1 MLQLILAAL
10 VFCASCTRPSIEDL
24 VALHRQVQAD
34 IESGELINA
43 TAKAERGRALA
54 TERHD
59 ALSEWKF
66 RLQQGDVLLFSRRA
80 ETTLTLIDTA
90 IPQSPEFASVAA
102 RRLVLQSRA
111 HSMLHHQ
118 QLADE
123 LLQRAAEA
131 AEAAHAPEIAVDVE
145 TLRGNFLDDRGKY
158 PESVAAW
165 LRAREMARS
174 VGSAYQE
181 AGILINLG
189 FARLRYSRFDEAAGF
204 FEDAS
209 RIAGP
214 HRSTLYSLAQQNL
227 AVCYVNLGE
236 TDRAIQ
242 IASEAVARHERSD
255 AKAYLA
261 SALGELG
268 NSWLMKGDLRKA
280 ATYMD
285 RALTLSLAMNATA
298 NAAVWASKLS
308 NVYLELGDLANAES
322 LNQESIRLRKT
333 DKSSVLYYNELNAA
347 SIAMA
352 RGDLAE
358 AARRFTAAM
367 KDGKADPSVIW
378 EAEEGLGT
386 VALKEIHPAEA
397 ARHFEAAVE
406 VVERTRSGLNRT
418 EFKLPFLDR
427 LIRLY
432 TSYIDTLVDQG
443 ENERALAV
451 ADSSRAQVLAE
462 RSGADPVRRLPA
474 SAYRDIARNS
484 GTVLL
489 SYWLGPMRSHA
500 WVVTGRE
507 THHVELPPQREIEA
521 LVAAYKEAVERQ
533 LADPARTRLPAGER
547 LFKALIEPVRKWIP
561 TGSHVVVAPDGTLH
575 GLNLE
580 ALPMPGDEPRYW
592 VEDVTVSI
600 APSLAKLSA
609 RNGANNGKRLLL
621 IGDPVGVDRS
631 YPPLAYAPAE
641 IAGITQRFGAER
653 SVVISRERAT
663 PDAWRTSDPG
673 GFSAI
678 HFTAHATANRES
690 PLDSAVLLAGGKLY
704 ARDVMATPLTADL
717 VTVSACRGVG
727 TRMYSGEGM
736 VGFAWAF
743 LHAGA
748 RNVIAGLWD
757 VNDQSTSRLM
767 DVLYRELAAGKGPAD
782 ALHTAKLEL
791 VRSKGN
797 LRKPYY
803 WAPFQLYTVAP

>member
-1 MLQLILAAL
+1 
-10 VFCASCTRPSIEDL
+10 
-24 VALHRQVQAD
+24 VQAD
-34 IESGELINA
+34 IESGEHINA

-54 TERHD
+54 GEHHD

-66 RLQQGDVLLFSRRA
+66 RLQQADVMLFSRRA
-80 ETTLTLIDTA
+80 EATLTLIDTP
-90 IPQSPEFASVAA
+90 IPDSTEFASLAA
-102 RRLVLQSRA
+102 RRLLLQSRA
-111 HSMLHHQ
+111 HSMLHHEKI
-118 QLADE
+118 AGE
-123 LLQRAAEA
+123 LLERAAVA
-131 AEAAHAPEIAVDVE
+131 AEAAHAADTEVDIE
-145 TLRGNFLDDRGKY
+145 TLRGNFLDDKGKY
-158 PESVAAW
+158 PESVVAW
-165 LRAREMARS
+165 LKANEMARS
-174 VGSAYQE
+174 IGSPYQE

-189 FARLRYSRFDEAAGF
+189 YARMRNSQFDEAAGF
-204 FEDAS
+204 FENAM

-214 HRSTLYSLAQQNL
+214 QRGTLYSVAQQNL
-227 AVCYVNLGE
+227 AACYASLGE

-242 IASEAVARHERSD
+242 IASDAVARHERSGV
-255 AKAYLA
+255 KGYLA

-268 NSWLMKGDLRKA
+268 RTYLEKGDLRQA
-280 ATYMD
+280 VTYMD
-285 RALTLSLAMNATA
+285 RALTQALGMNATA
-298 NAAVWASKLS
+298 KAAVWASNLS
-308 NVYLELGDLANAES
+308 NVYLEMGDLANAES
-322 LNQESIRLRKT
+322 LNDESIRLRKQ
-333 DKSSVLYYNELNAA
+333 DNSSALYYNELNAA

-352 RGDLAE
+352 RGDLEE
-358 AARRFTAAM
+358 AKRHYAVAM
-367 KDGKADPSVIW
+367 KDGKTDPSVTW

-386 VALKEIHPAEA
+386 IALKEIHPAEA
-397 ARHFEAAVE
+397 ARHFEAAVAI
-406 VVERTRSGLNRT
+406 VEKTRSGLNRT
-418 EFKLPFLDR
+418 EFKLPFLTR

-432 TSYIDTLVDQG
+432 TSYIDTLIDQG

-474 SAYRDIARNS
+474 NAYREIARNS
-484 GTVLL
+484 GAVLV
-489 SYWLGPMRSHA
+489 SYWLGPIRSHA

-507 THHVELPPQREIEA
+507 THHVELPPAREIET
-521 LVAAYKEAVERQ
+521 LVEAYQEAVERQ
-533 LADPARTRLPAGER
+533 LADPARTHLPAGER
-547 LFKALIEPVRKWIP
+547 LFTILIQPLRKWIP
-561 TGSHVVVAPDGTLH
+561 AGSHVVVAPDGALH

-592 VEDVTVSI
+592 VEEATVSI
-600 APSLAKLSA
+600 APSLAMLNA
-609 RNGANNGKRLLL
+609 RNGSVKKDKRLLL

-631 YPPLAYAPAE
+631 YPPLAYAAGE

-663 PDAWRTSDPG
+663 PDVWRTSEPG
-673 GFSAI
+673 GYSAI

-727 TRMYSGEGM
+727 TRMYSGEGL

-767 DVLYRELAAGKGPAD
+767 DVLYRELAAGKNPAD

-797 LRKPYY
+797 LKKPYY